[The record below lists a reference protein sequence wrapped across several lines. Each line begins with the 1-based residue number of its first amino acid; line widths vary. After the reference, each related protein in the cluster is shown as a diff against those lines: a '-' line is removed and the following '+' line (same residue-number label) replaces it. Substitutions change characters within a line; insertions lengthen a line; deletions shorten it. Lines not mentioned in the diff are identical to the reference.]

1 MANDFLER
9 DCKPQS
15 CDCQSNRIET
25 VKPYLGY
32 PTGDTASTVDF
43 PYDPLP
49 FNRDFLASQ
58 YVVST
63 ATSDL
68 AESIVNHLGV
78 SATSEN
84 KLVKTPD
91 GGYQT
96 PGARTGDEKTPSP
109 VPTVAEIAQILQS
122 TLNEIGASSSVDV
135 NKIAINIHNAL
146 TSSEISSGSFDG
158 PGAIA
163 TVAAMIAGAVNGGFG
178 DNGAVGVVTVDDKED
193 SNGSVQ
199 YFRSG
204 TTNSSSNSSSSDS
217 MASRS
222 AGLSARDGGGE
233 DSSSSN
239 GISPESS
246 APPSI
251 SSSSGGGGGG
261 GGGGDNLREPADKAL
276 EFLNDLEFLFKELES
291 KQGSAS
297 TAVCD
302 VKYPFNGHISL
313 MTSMAYEALSNALST
328 YDGYREEIT
337 AIHFPTAFPQVS
349 QPGVYSFEDNIET
362 MLDKVKRM
370 SLKSIT
376 LAQVL
381 LSLIPTLFTFDP
393 NRTREA
399 NRRCRTLKHKLYKK
413 IAMLP
418 TMLDL
423 WDGIGEWTTV
433 YNIAENIDHQQLF
446 FESRGGY
453 LRETNMTPR
462 LVRKSV
468 ARKNFSEDR
477 ILDQSSYNTVNDFFQ
492 YCMTDAYSK
501 EEYVENSF
509 YFNYR
514 LEWDHAKQRY
524 VFQEDEHPGIP
535 TTTYKTQNLRW
546 VGEKLKGD
554 AFFNTVIMRMAQPF
568 DLMYAEIKNSVPLIE
583 YLYHKAEITTI
594 KTYDWNTRVDF
605 RRMALTD
612 YRGFKRMNEFKRL
625 DRSGLD
631 VISNE

>member
-49 FNRDFLASQ
+49 FNRDYMAAQ
-58 YVVST
+58 YVIST
-63 ATSDL
+63 VASDL
-68 AESIVNHLGV
+68 AESMVANSDSFSSLASTEG
-78 SATSEN
+78 
-84 KLVKTPD
+84 KLAKMPD
-91 GGYQT
+91 GGYRT
-96 PGARTGDEKTPSP
+96 IGARTGDGNTPSP
-109 VPTVAEIAQILQS
+109 VPTVAEIAQALQS
-122 TLNEIGASSSVDV
+122 ALDEAGASSSVDV
-135 NKIAINIHNAL
+135 NKVASNVHSAL
-146 TSSEISSGSFDG
+146 SSSGVSGNLFDG
-158 PGAIA
+158 LGAIA
-163 TVAAMIAGAVNGGFG
+163 ALAAMIAGAVNGAFG
-178 DNGAVGVVTVDDKED
+178 ENGAVEVVTVNGDGGGNSYGDGGTGGDMDD
-193 SNGSVQ
+193 SLRG
-199 YFRSG
+199 G
-204 TTNSSSNSSSSDS
+204 SSSDG
-217 MASRS
+217 
-222 AGLSARDGGGE
+222 AGAG
-233 DSSSSN
+233 
-239 GISPESS
+239 
-246 APPSI
+246 A
-251 SSSSGGGGGG
+251 GGGGGGAGG
-261 GGGGDNLREPADKAL
+261 GGGGDLREPADKAL
-276 EFLNDLEFLFKELES
+276 EFLNDLEFLFQELES
-291 KQGSAS
+291 SQKSAS
-297 TAVCD
+297 PAIRD
-302 VKYPFNGHISL
+302 VKYPYDGHLSL
-313 MTSMAYEALSNALST
+313 MSSIGYEMLSNALST
-328 YDGYREEIT
+328 YDGYMEEIQ

-362 MLDKVKRM
+362 TLDKVKRM

-477 ILDQSSYNTVNDFFQ
+477 ILNQTSYNTVNDFFQ

-509 YFNYR
+509 YVNYR
-514 LEWDHAKQRY
+514 LEWGHAKQRY
-524 VFQEDEHPGIP
+524 VLQEDEHPGIP

-554 AFFNTVIMRMAQPF
+554 AFFNTVIMWMAQPF